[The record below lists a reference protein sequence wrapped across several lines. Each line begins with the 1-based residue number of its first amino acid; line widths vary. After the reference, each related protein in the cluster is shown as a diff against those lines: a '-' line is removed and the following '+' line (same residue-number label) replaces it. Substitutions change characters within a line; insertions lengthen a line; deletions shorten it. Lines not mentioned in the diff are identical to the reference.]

1 MHEFLDVPHSRPGNA
16 CIIATLYDAYS
27 LLLLYSGSCSPDTYN
42 STIRPQMMAAD
53 PAFSGRW
60 APDQEAI
67 GPLLKCIRKS
77 TAPAVRQPITKA
89 VKENIKIHMA
99 VAERLVPEGKSLL
112 RESGLD
118 SSVPPT
124 ATQRR
129 TYDGF
134 FRVTRTSLCHREFAA
149 QLLARLSQVR
159 SDLRQH
165 PLPVPCAWK
174 QIGKTRNAPI
184 DRFHRE
190 SLSTLDRLE
199 TYVRNSFQY
208 EPAE

>member
-1 MHEFLDVPHSRPGNA
+1 M
-16 CIIATLYDAYS
+16 
-27 LLLLYSGSCSPDTYN
+27 
-42 STIRPQMMAAD
+42 
-53 PAFSGRW
+53 
-60 APDQEAI
+60 
-67 GPLLKCIRKS
+67 
-77 TAPAVRQPITKA
+77 RQPITKA